1 MNSPDPSRGPQE
13 TKAQREEKQKVEKVR
28 EVDPD
33 EQAKQ
38 RRRDQFKMMMDDT
51 VETPEVEDKIP
62 SPYEPK
68 FYNSAA
74 NPTSFPDVEDAAVA
88 GPGAS
93 PPPNVNAAPSMG
105 SVPSEDLPQSD
116 NFWGNVDLPDQP
128 IQQPP
133 LQQKGAGSIHVEVQG
148 KGKGIDVKGKKGSAP
163 LAPPVDAKGKSFG
176 GQPSSKEGNKE
187 IDPSPFKAAGKEG
200 KGSSLSVPKKQEEKQ
215 TPSGRYWSPDAQLQP
230 GVRGNMKSEREQDEK
245 STFVSSPDHEL
256 REEERSAP
264 LSKQFS
270 EKETPSGF
278 KEKEK
283 EEKNKGSSKE
293 HNVEI
298 TAPATPP
305 LPSDIQP
312 YAIAAATHASPYLS
326 PEVLPLFY
334 QMVGSIM
341 IMTMPPGTSRTEIT
355 LNAPAFANSK
365 FFGSTIEITKYS
377 TAPDSLN
384 IRLTGSNEA
393 VKSFHENIPSLMA
406 AFQGGKFNFRI
417 GRLEASY
424 STDRPLFRRKGEKDQ
439 GFGGDS
445 KGRE

>member
-1 MNSPDPSRGPQE
+1 MSSPDPSRGPQE

-51 VETPEVEDKIP
+51 VETSDVEDKIP

-68 FYNSAA
+68 FYSSSA
-74 NPTSFPDVEDAAVA
+74 NTSSFPNVDDAAVA
-88 GPGAS
+88 GPGTS
-93 PPPNVNAAPSMG
+93 PPPTVNASSSTS
-105 SVPSEDLPQSD
+105 SVPSEDLPQSES
-116 NFWGNVDLPDQP
+116 FWGDVDMPDQP
-128 IQQPP
+128 IQQPTF
-133 LQQKGAGSIHVEVQG
+133 QQKAETPDQVEDKGQGAAA
-148 KGKGIDVKGKKGSAP
+148 KGKKGSAP
-163 LAPPVDAKGKSFG
+163 MAAPVDAKGKGSS
-176 GQPSSKEGNKE
+176 GQANLKEGKKGVE
-187 IDPSPFKAAGKEG
+187 PSPFGAPGKGAMRGGPASSKDRDEKAA
-200 KGSSLSVPKKQEEKQ
+200 
-215 TPSGRYWSPDAQLQP
+215 PSGRYWAPDAELQTGGRAQGKP
-230 GVRGNMKSEREQDEK
+230 RKQED
-245 STFVSSPDHEL
+245 
-256 REEERSAP
+256 EEEKTPFISSSQKERLEEEPSRASP
-264 LSKQFS
+264 KQFT
-270 EKETPSGF
+270 EKESSDNSKDKP
-278 KEKEK
+278 K
-283 EEKNKGSSKE
+283 KGHGAT

-298 TAPATPP
+298 VAPSTPA

-312 YAIAAATHASPYLS
+312 YAVAAATHASPYLS

-384 IRLTGSNEA
+384 IRLSGSNEA
-393 VKSFHENIPSLMA
+393 VKSFNDNIPSLMA
-406 AFQGGKFNFRI
+406 AFQSGKFNFRI

-424 STDRPLFRRKGEKDQ
+424 STERPLFRRKGEKDE

-445 KGRE
+445 KGRG